1 MGAVTSGHPF
11 QVENDVGPKSLWH
24 DASKM
29 KFRAIPPHLL
39 TLGALLSGILLG
51 GTFPQQLEFLSRA
64 AVAVVRIL
72 IQLVPLLI
80 LVALSPALATL
91 IRQRRAAS
99 IGGSLI
105 AWYLSTSLV
114 AGLLGAGISFLL
126 FEIPLHGGV
135 TFRWSILAEM
145 LGTLGSGEGVTRPL
159 LAIAVAFFL
168 ALLSLWWKGLARG
181 LSLAEN
187 KFTLGS
193 RYVAFWLAPIVF
205 CLGLSVGV
213 RFGAMVGVSN
223 YILMTAYTALL
234 CFCWWLLYVFVFV
247 RLITG
252 QPVGRLLRVYYLPTA
267 IFAASSCSS
276 LLTLPVNLARAR
288 QYGVSRETADTV
300 IPVGAVFN
308 LDASA
313 LAYVAY
319 GPFVLG
325 QIFQLEISWTMLLA
339 AWPAIVLFTVAAP
352 GLPAGMGTALWSATL
367 FVSLLDLEE
376 PLKSEVVATW
386 MALSGGFPDMFRTA
400 TNCTDDGFTAI
411 IFDHFHKRRLAPSR
425 VS

>member
-1 MGAVTSGHPF
+1 
-11 QVENDVGPKSLWH
+11 
-24 DASKM
+24 M
-29 KFRAIPPHLL
+29 KFRTIPSHLL
-39 TLGALLSGILLG
+39 TLAALLLGILLG
-51 GTFPQQLEFLSRA
+51 GTFPQQLQFLSDA
-64 AVAVVRIL
+64 AVGVVRVL

-91 IRQRRAAS
+91 IRHRRAATT
-99 IGGSLI
+99 GSALI
-105 AWYLSTSLV
+105 LWYLGTSLL
-114 AGLLGAGISFLL
+114 AGLLGAAISSLL
-126 FEIPLHGGV
+126 FEIPLQGGP
-135 TFRWSILAEM
+135 FEKWNIIAEM
-145 LGTLGSGEGVTRPL
+145 LRTLGSGEGVARPL
-159 LAIAVAFFL
+159 LAIVGACVLAF
-168 ALLSLWWKGLARG
+168 LSLRWDNLARLLR
-181 LSLAEN
+181 LSESKLAQ
-187 KFTLGS
+187 GS
-193 RYVAFWLAPIVF
+193 RYFALWLTPIVF

-234 CFCWWLLYVFVFV
+234 CFCWWLVYVFVIG
-247 RLITG
+247 RLVTG

-267 IFAASSCSS
+267 IFAAGSCSS
-276 LLTLPVNLARAR
+276 LLTLPVNLDRAR

-300 IPVGAVFN
+300 IPLGAVFN

-325 QIFQLEISWTMLLA
+325 QVFQLDISWEMLLG

-352 GLPAGMGTALWSATL
+352 GLPAGMGTALWSGTL
-367 FVSLLDLEE
+367 FVSLLDLQE

-411 IFDHFHKRRLAPSR
+411 IFDHFSRRAREAS
-425 VS
+425 

>member
-1 MGAVTSGHPF
+1 
-11 QVENDVGPKSLWH
+11 
-24 DASKM
+24 M
-29 KFRAIPPHLL
+29 KFRTIPSHLL
-39 TLGALLSGILLG
+39 TLAALLLGILLG
-51 GTFPQQLEFLSRA
+51 GTFPQQLQFLSDA
-64 AVAVVRIL
+64 AVGVVRVL

-91 IRQRRAAS
+91 IRHRRAATT
-99 IGGSLI
+99 GSALI
-105 AWYLSTSLV
+105 LWYLGTSLL
-114 AGLLGAGISFLL
+114 AGLLGAAISSLL
-126 FEIPLHGGV
+126 FEIPLQGGP
-135 TFRWSILAEM
+135 FEKWNIIAEM
-145 LGTLGSGEGVTRPL
+145 LRTLGSGEGVARPL
-159 LAIAVAFFL
+159 LAIVGACVLAF
-168 ALLSLWWKGLARG
+168 LSLRWDNLARLLR
-181 LSLAEN
+181 LSESKLAQ
-187 KFTLGS
+187 GS
-193 RYVAFWLAPIVF
+193 RYFALWLTPIVF

-234 CFCWWLLYVFVFV
+234 CFCWWLVYVFVIV
-247 RLITG
+247 RLVTG

-267 IFAASSCSS
+267 IFAAGSCSS
-276 LLTLPVNLARAR
+276 LLTLPVNLDRAR

-300 IPVGAVFN
+300 IPLGAVFN

-325 QIFQLEISWTMLLA
+325 QVFQLDISWEMLLG

-352 GLPAGMGTALWSATL
+352 GLPAGMGTALWSGTL
-367 FVSLLDLEE
+367 FVSLLDLQE

-411 IFDHFHKRRLAPSR
+411 IFDHFSRRAREAS
-425 VS
+425 